1 MKVNYFQIL
10 LFNVTF
16 CLYPVVQG
24 CTLWSSKHVK
34 PEYNWERWLKRQ
46 RFSLQS
52 YLICD
57 IQFISMCMPYLITFL
72 PVLWKVYT
80 QDHIS
85 TPQTLLGHLQTPH
98 DFAVPVVFSS
108 LPQQRRNI
116 NLAKCWA
123 NVKDVAPAFSQVDV
137 SVFGVC
143 GGLSSASERIKNQM
157 KRDQLNN
164 SSRLFAQKVVSQWCY
179 DVYPVRLRVER

>member
-1 MKVNYFQIL
+1 MKVSYFQIL

-24 CTLWSSKHVK
+24 CTLWTSKHVK
-34 PEYNWERWLKRQ
+34 PEYNRERWLKRQ

-57 IQFISMCMPYLITFL
+57 IQFISLCMPYLLTFL
-72 PVLWKVYT
+72 PLLWKAYT
-80 QDHIS
+80 HHHMS
-85 TPQTLLGHLQTPH
+85 TPQTLLGHLQTPQ

-108 LPQQRRNI
+108 LAEQRRSI

-123 NVKDVAPAFSQVDV
+123 SVKDVVPAFSQLDGRI
-137 SVFGVC
+137 FGFC
-143 GGLSSASERIKNQM
+143 GRGGLSSASERIKNQM

-164 SSRLFAQKVVSQWCY
+164 SSRLFPQKVVSH
-179 DVYPVRLRVER
+179 PVRLRLER